1 MKTSFKLAMWTAAMI
16 LLGLIW
22 VNTALFA
29 QETDPADPAE
39 VTGDHPNLRD
49 HFIDR
54 DGDGINDV
62 FQRGL
67 GLRMGRKGRG
77 RGADGTGPGRAGGVR
92 IGVDTDG
99 DGVVD
104 QIMIDTD
111 GDGVGDISLKDHLAQ
126 RMELLDRDGD
136 GNPDPLSREELQ
148 AHIDAMRE
156 WRQSVHEHIDQGLTP
171 FVDEDGDGVPDG
183 RPDPLRRGRGGLNGR
198 TPGAGNQ

>member
-29 QETDPADPAE
+29 QDPDPTDPVD
-39 VTGDHPNLRD
+39 DHPNLRD

-67 GLRMGRKGRG
+67 GLRMGRMGRG
-77 RGADGTGPGRAGGVR
+77 RGADGTGPGRVGGVR

-136 GNPDPLSREELQ
+136 GHPDPLSREELQ

-156 WRQSVHEHIDQGLTP
+156 WRQSVHERIDQGLTP

-183 RPDPLRRGRGGLNGR
+183 RPDPLRRGWPGRG
-198 TPGAGNQ
+198 PGSGK